1 MRYLTGTKTMLRGGT
16 IIRLIDVV
24 LIILLGFL
32 GITDFEVKSQ
42 IKLPSAVESGQRE
55 IKQQFIFLDIK
66 SDNRFEI
73 SDGQNP
79 VKEVESIEA
88 LEKLIIQL
96 NNYYIQNFKQMILV
110 IEPNLETVIQTTV
123 DVMDICEKN
132 QILKNLSYS
141 NVKLD

>member
-1 MRYLTGTKTMLRGGT
+1 MLRGGT

-42 IKLPSAVESGQRE
+42 VKLPSAVENGQRE
-55 IKQQFIFLDIK
+55 IKQQFIFLDIL
-66 SDNRFEI
+66 SDNLFEI
-73 SDGQNP
+73 VDEHNS
-79 VKEVESIEA
+79 VKKIENLEI
-88 LEKLIIQL
+88 LEKSLVNL
-96 NNYYIQNFKQMILV
+96 NNYYLQNFKQMILI
-110 IEPNLETVIQTTV
+110 IEPDQESVIQTTV

-141 NVKLD
+141 NVELK

>member
-1 MRYLTGTKTMLRGGT
+1 M
-16 IIRLIDVV
+16 
-24 LIILLGFL
+24 
-32 GITDFEVKSQ
+32 
-42 IKLPSAVESGQRE
+42 
-55 IKQQFIFLDIK
+55 DIK

-141 NVKLD
+141 NIKLD

>member
-1 MRYLTGTKTMLRGGT
+1 MFRGGT

-42 IKLPSAVESGQRE
+42 IKLPSAVESGQKE

-66 SDNRFEI
+66 SDNQFEI
-73 SDGQNP
+73 IDGQNTI
-79 VKEVESIEA
+79 KQVEGLAA
-88 LEKLIIQL
+88 LEKFLVQL
-96 NNYYIQNFKQMILV
+96 NNYYLQNYRQMILV

-123 DVMDICEKN
+123 DVMDICEKH

-141 NVKLD
+141 QVELDE

>member
-1 MRYLTGTKTMLRGGT
+1 MLKGGT

-42 IKLPSAVESGQRE
+42 VKLPSAVESGERE

-66 SDNRFEI
+66 SDNQFEI
-73 SDGQNP
+73 IDGQNTI
-79 VKEVESIEA
+79 KEVESIEL
-88 LEKLIIQL
+88 LEKALVQL
-96 NNYYIQNFKQMILV
+96 NSYYLQNFKQMILV
-110 IEPNLETVIQTTV
+110 IEPNLESVIQTTV

-141 NVKLD
+141 DVELE

>member
-1 MRYLTGTKTMLRGGT
+1 MLRGGT

-32 GITDFEVKSQ
+32 GITDFEQKSQ

-73 SDGQNP
+73 IDGQNP
-79 VKEVESIEA
+79 VKEVEGIAA
-88 LEKLIIQL
+88 LEKLIVQL
-96 NNYYIQNFKQMILV
+96 NHYYIQNFKQMILV
-110 IEPNLETVIQTTV
+110 IEPNLETMIQTTV

-132 QILKNLSYS
+132 QIPKNLCYS
-141 NVKLD
+141 NIEL